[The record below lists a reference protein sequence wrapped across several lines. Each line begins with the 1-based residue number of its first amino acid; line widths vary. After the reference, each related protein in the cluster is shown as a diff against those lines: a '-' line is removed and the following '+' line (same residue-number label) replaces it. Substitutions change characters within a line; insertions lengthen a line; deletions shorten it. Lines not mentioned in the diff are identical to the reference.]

1 MADRHKET
9 NDFLKNISTTDQT
22 MMWDPFKDLADSF
35 NGLTPV
41 NLESEVKRLREANKK
56 LQRTL
61 NETQRNL
68 DKLKSNVNVTC
79 QEMLKILRDGENY
92 GHLDDK

>member
-9 NDFLKNISTTDQT
+9 NDFLKKVSTTNTT
-22 MMWDPFKDLADSF
+22 MMWDPFKDLADAF

-68 DKLKSNVNVTC
+68 EKLKKNVNITC
-79 QEMLKILRDGENY
+79 EEMLKILRDGENY

>member
-1 MADRHKET
+1 MADNIPPNNHPTITT
-9 NDFLKNISTTDQT
+9 NSF
-22 MMWDPFKDLADSF
+22 DPMGDLARAF

-41 NLESEVKRLREANKK
+41 NLENEVKRLKEANKK

-68 DKLKSNVNVTC
+68 DKLKKNVNITC
-79 QEMLKILRDGENY
+79 EEMLKILRDGENY